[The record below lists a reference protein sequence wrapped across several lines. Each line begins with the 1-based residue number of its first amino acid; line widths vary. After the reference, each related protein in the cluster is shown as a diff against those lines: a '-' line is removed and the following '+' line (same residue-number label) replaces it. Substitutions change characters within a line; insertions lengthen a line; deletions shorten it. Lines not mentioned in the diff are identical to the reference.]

1 MRQVKGRPPTGVS
14 ARQGL
19 TYPTLGVLS
28 TLSFIIRFVQHCPL
42 CPALST
48 LLKKPM
54 APQLLT
60 RCTGVCYNAHG
71 GRRRSLLNPASQV
84 CRTLG
89 SGEGV

>member
-60 RCTGVCYNAHG
+60 RCTGVRYNAPG
-71 GRRRSLLNPASQV
+71 GRRRSLLYSSPWHSRV
-84 CRTLG
+84 PG
-89 SGEGV
+89 WGEGV